1 MGLELP
7 AELRDVADRAGVRW
21 PAADED
27 RMREAATSWRE
38 AARSLDALARDADT
52 TAQGALRSFD
62 GDAAQAASREWD
74 ALAADD
80 GPLPST
86 SRKCLDNADRL
97 ERAAE
102 HVGTAKVELV
112 RELVSL
118 AKQTDAAE
126 QAAAAGHPQALAA
139 LDTALSGAAAG
150 AAKVHEDLSAAL
162 DAEPPGALA
171 DASSSAGHRLD
182 PGTGTAESIV
192 DEVVPGDV
200 GGPVEEAERG
210 VDAVGGAQ
218 ETLREEVPEGGFGGP
233 AAPAAP
239 GWEPRLAEA
248 GTGPIPVIGGPDPAP
263 STAPQTSHTAW
274 AGQHPGQQPPPPPA
288 GFTPPPP
295 PPQQHQQPGG
305 YAVAPGQPPQGPAPA
320 RPPQPGRG
328 PVVYGQAAPP
338 APPQGQN
345 RPAHHQPASNQ
356 PVANQPAQNVQRGA
370 LRPLPPQAQP
380 APEPQQRPLRHGPR
394 NADVVA
400 FVLHQFPIGYM
411 PVAADQASRQL
422 PTRDPEDTRDG
433 LNFPPQDHP
442 RSGLVDDTDA
452 LRRARSTAVYDD
464 ARRAR
469 AERAERAEIPAEL
482 LTGHDPL
489 GELSELDWERRY
501 GGGDRWPQ
509 EHPEGGFEPGEPVV
523 LEPDTVLDLL
533 GTGDGRL
540 FCAVATP
547 FAHRSLPPAH
557 AERDYRR
564 YRLMRPLPV
573 WRSVA
578 APWFEQPGGGVR
590 YRATYS
596 AVDLVGLGYLVEL
609 TRSREL
615 SEASTLR
622 LVLTGTTDEPPDE
635 TPQEST
641 R

>member
-7 AELRDVADRAGVRW
+7 AELRDVAARAGVRW

-27 RMREAATSWRE
+27 RMREAATAWRD

-62 GDAAQAASREWD
+62 GEAAQAARREWD
-74 ALAADD
+74 GLAADD
-80 GPLPST
+80 GLLPST
-86 SRKCLDNADRL
+86 SRKCRDNADRL
-97 ERAAE
+97 QRAAE
-102 HVGTAKVELV
+102 HVGAAKAELV
-112 RELVSL
+112 RELVAL

-126 QAAAAGHPQALAA
+126 QAAAAGHPHALAG
-139 LDTALSGAAAG
+139 LDTAVSGAAAG
-150 AAKVHEDLSAAL
+150 VAKVHENLAAAL
-162 DAEPPGALA
+162 EAESSGALA
-171 DASSSAGHRLD
+171 DASPGAGHRLD
-182 PGTGTAESIV
+182 TGTGTVESTV
-192 DEVVPGDV
+192 DEAVPGAV
-200 GGPVEEAERG
+200 GGPVEEAERA

-218 ETLREEVPEGGFGGP
+218 ETLREQIPEGGFGGP
-233 AAPAAP
+233 AAP
-239 GWEPRLAEA
+239 GWEPRLADA
-248 GTGPIPVIGGPDPAP
+248 GTGPIPVTGGHDPAP

-274 AGQHPGQQPPPPPA
+274 AGQQPGQQPPPPPA
-288 GFTPPPP
+288 APAP
-295 PPQQHQQPGG
+295 PPQQPQQPGG
-305 YAVAPGQPPQGPAPA
+305 YAVAPGHPQPAPAQGPGPA

-328 PVVYGQAAPP
+328 PAVYGHAG
-338 APPQGQN
+338 PPQGQN
-345 RPAHHQPASNQ
+345 RPAHRPSAPA
-356 PVANQPAQNVQRGA
+356 PNVQRGA

-380 APEPQQRPLRHGPR
+380 GPAAPEPPQRPLRHGPR

-411 PVAADQASRQL
+411 PVAADQATRQL
-422 PTRDPEDTRDG
+422 PAREPDDTRDG

-442 RSGLVDDTDA
+442 RSDLVDDTDA
-452 LRRARSTAVYDD
+452 LRRARSTAVYED
-464 ARRAR
+464 ARRDR
-469 AERAERAEIPAEL
+469 AERAERAGLPADL

-489 GELSELDWERRY
+489 GELSELEWEHRY
-501 GGGDRWPQ
+501 GEGDRWPQ

-547 FAHRSLPPAH
+547 FAHRSLPPGH

-578 APWFEQPGGGVR
+578 APWFEQSGGGVR

-596 AVDLVGLGYLVEL
+596 AADLVGLGYLVEL
-609 TRSREL
+609 TRTREL
-615 SEASTLR
+615 AEASTLR
-622 LVLTGTTDEPPDE
+622 LVLTGSTEEPPEEGQPEEGPDE
-635 TPQEST
+635 RQQEST